1 MSRGSRSSQLNPS
14 FFAFQD
20 IIASVIGILL
30 LIALRLALEVV
41 ESSPSGIPG
50 NAAEGSQPGAA
61 PKVMEILE
69 ELAEVNARNLE
80 LSRQLQSL
88 GPQKSAAEVTAE
100 IEVMTLNLGEAQKE
114 LDRCTAKADALR
126 QELERKDQDA
136 QIPRLLGELKDLEF
150 ELARLERSAP
160 EENKLL
166 ESLRE
171 AVAKLQQNLI
181 AERKLDNQ
189 LLMIPAAARSLKEPA
204 MLVIGKS
211 EVIALSLDASEPL
224 SLPYTGNPLAAIDVA
239 LEECRSDRQYVV
251 LFFKPSAASVFT
263 LVREYVKGKGFE
275 VGYDLL
281 SEETNLRLSEEVGK

>member
-211 EVIALSLDASEPL
+211 EVIALSL
-224 SLPYTGNPLAAIDVA
+224 PYTGNPLAAIDVA